1 MTEIDWENLGWMVGL
16 FIVAGTVVWVILKR
30 DDFDGGW

>member
-1 MTEIDWENLGWMVGL
+1 MTQSDWENLGWMVGL
-16 FIVAGTVVWVILKR
+16 LIVAGTAIWAILKR

>member
-1 MTEIDWENLGWMVGL
+1 MTDKDWQDLWSMIGL
-16 FIVAGTVVWVILKR
+16 LIVAITAIWAILKR